1 MGKTLIRRFD
11 RVGKGQKLAAED
23 FAQLLG
29 RDRMTKYDASMEK
42 LVDVI
47 EQFCTFPALDKMKL
61 FRLVLFN
68 FLVGNEDAHLKNF
81 TLITRNNKIELSP
94 AYDLLNSTIV
104 LRGSN
109 IEELALTLAGKKRKL
124 NRTMLV
130 DYYGKERLKL
140 SDKAIQQVLSELE
153 SAISEWFHLLD
164 ICFLSDDLKDR
175 YRKLLSE
182 RITVL
187 GLNAVV

>member
-1 MGKTLIRRFD
+1 M
-11 RVGKGQKLAAED
+11 
-23 FAQLLG
+23 LG

-47 EQFCTFPALDKMKL
+47 EKFCTFPALEKMKM

-68 FLVGNEDAHLKNF
+68 FLDGNEDAHLKNF

-94 AYDLLNSTIV
+94 AYDLLNTTIV